1 MKLLSQ
7 ARRVFF
13 GVSVVFVTLDCMIQ
27 RRCVLMTA
35 PLLEFT
41 GRKPNKNT
49 EKGLKPEALQV
60 GSARLEWGGLT
71 GRHGEGK
78 GLLPSLFQW
87 HL

>member
-7 ARRVFF
+7 ACRVLF
-13 GVSVVFVTLDCMIQ
+13 GGIRGLVTLDCMIQ
-27 RRCVLMTA
+27 RRCVPMTA

-49 EKGLKPEALQV
+49 EEGLKPEALQV

-71 GRHGEGK
+71 GRRGEGR
-78 GLLPSLFQW
+78 GLLPPLFQ
-87 HL
+87 

>member
-7 ARRVFF
+7 ACRVFF
-13 GVSVVFVTLDCMIQ
+13 GASVVFLTLDCMIQ
-27 RRCVLMTA
+27 RRCVLMTV

-49 EKGLKPEALQV
+49 EEGLKPEALQV

-71 GRHGEGK
+71 GRRGEGR
-78 GLLPSLFQW
+78 GLLPPVFQ
-87 HL
+87 